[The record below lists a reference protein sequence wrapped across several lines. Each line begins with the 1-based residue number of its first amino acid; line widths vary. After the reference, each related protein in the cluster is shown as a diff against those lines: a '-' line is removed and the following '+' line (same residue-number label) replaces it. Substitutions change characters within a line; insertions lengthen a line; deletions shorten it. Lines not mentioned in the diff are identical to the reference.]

1 MAQWVDEF
9 LEDLA
14 INLDYDEEAAYSKT
28 KGRRVMRIDF
38 VLGK

>member
-1 MAQWVDEF
+1 MARVIDEF

-14 INLDYDEEAAYSKT
+14 INLDYKDEAKT
-28 KGRRVMRIDF
+28 EGCRVMRIDF